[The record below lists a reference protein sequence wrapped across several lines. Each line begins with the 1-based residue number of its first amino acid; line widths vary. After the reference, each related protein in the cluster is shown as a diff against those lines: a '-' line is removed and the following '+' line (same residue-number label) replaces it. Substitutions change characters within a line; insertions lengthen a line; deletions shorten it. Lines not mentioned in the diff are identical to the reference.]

1 MQSPGRIYERRK
13 IKYAALLQRQQ
24 EYLRRLGNYRLLIFS
39 VGLASTIFLYFKGFL
54 WLSILAL
61 VISCGIFIWLL
72 KRFDGVKERCAFTQ
86 ALIKV
91 NERSLQRISGRWTE
105 FSDTGEEYLDNDHP
119 YAPDLDIFGK
129 GSLFQWLNSCRTRL
143 GRQNLAHTLCNPLTD
158 IDEIVKQQE
167 AIAELSAKLSWRQ
180 RMEAEGQITAETK
193 DEHNAEN
200 LTDWAE
206 DCSDLYCQKWLRIL
220 TVVLP
225 AVTILTLI
233 AAFGFNFIS
242 GFIPVVLILFH
253 ILLLFWRRRER
264 VESLEL
270 VYGYRV
276 NIKVYRG
283 MLNHLEG
290 QRFKSERLRQIQG
303 ELQNKQ
309 RSEAWRQIDELDKLT
324 DSAANRYNLFYILF
338 NILFLWDYQAMIRLE
353 KWKQNSGRL
362 LAGWLKALGMM
373 EMMSSLAQIGF
384 ENREW
389 ALPEFTTERN
399 CFSARQIGH
408 PLITEGRVC
417 NDLQFA
423 PGTQVLMITGSNMS
437 GKSTLLRTV
446 GVNMVLAY
454 LGTPVCA
461 EQMRCSLQEIHS
473 SMRTSDNLEKNYS
486 SFYAELLR
494 IKTIVDAVN
503 EGHKVFFL
511 LDEIFKGTNSYDRHI
526 GAKVLIKQLIEGG
539 AMGMVSTHDLEL
551 AELANEES
559 GRVANYN
566 FCEYYSNDQIFF
578 DYKLREGVSRT
589 RNALPL
595 LKMMGIRID
604 DEYLKE
610 SNGL

>member
-1 MQSPGRIYERRK
+1 MQSPGQIYERRK
-13 IKYAALLQRQQ
+13 IKYSSLLQRQQ
-24 EYLRRLGNYRLLIFS
+24 KYLHKLGNYRLLIFS
-39 VGLASTIFLYFKGFL
+39 AGLILAIWLYIKGFL

-61 VISCGIFIWLL
+61 IVAAGIFAWLL
-72 KRFDGVKERCAFTQ
+72 TRFDRVKKRCLFTRTM
-86 ALIKV
+86 IEV
-91 NERSLQRISGRWTE
+91 NERAMQRISGKWTD
-105 FSDTGEEYLDNDHP
+105 FSDTGEDFLDSDHP

-129 GSLFQWLNSCRTRL
+129 GSLFQWLNACQTRL
-143 GRQNLAHTLCNPLTD
+143 GRKNLADTLCSPLTD
-158 IDEIVKQQE
+158 IDEIVCQQE
-167 AIAELSAKLSWRQ
+167 AVAELAENIYWRQ
-180 RMEAEGQITAETK
+180 RFEAEGQITVEAK
-193 DEHNAEN
+193 DEHNAED
-200 LTDWAE
+200 LIDWAN
-206 DCSDLYCQKWLRIL
+206 DRKDLYCRKWLRIL

-225 AVTILTLI
+225 AVTILTMT
-233 AAFGFNFIS
+233 AAFGFNSMS
-242 GFIPVVLILFH
+242 GIVPVVLIL
-253 ILLLFWRRRER
+253 IQIILLFWRRRER
-264 VESLEL
+264 TESLGL

-276 NIKVYRG
+276 NIKAYRG
-283 MLNHLEG
+283 MLKHLES
-290 QRFKSERLRQIQG
+290 QRFKSAGLRQIQK
-303 ELQNKQ
+303 ELQDEQ
-309 RSEAWRQIDELDKLT
+309 RSAAWQQIDELDKLT

-338 NILFLWDYQAMIRLE
+338 NILFLWDYQVMIRLE
-353 KWKQNSGRL
+353 KWKQSSGRQ
-362 LAGWLKALGMM
+362 LAGWLNALGKM

-389 ALPEFTTERN
+389 VLPELTTEDN
-399 CFSARQIGH
+399 YFSARQIGH

-446 GVNMVLAY
+446 GINMLLAY

-461 EQMRCSLQEIHS
+461 EYMRCSLQEIHS

-503 EGHKVFFL
+503 AGHKVFFL

-526 GAKVLIKQLIEGG
+526 GAKALIKQLIEGG

-551 AELANEES
+551 ADLETEEA
-559 GRVANYN
+559 GKVANYN

-578 DYKLREGVSRT
+578 DYKLRKGVSTT

-610 SNGL
+610 